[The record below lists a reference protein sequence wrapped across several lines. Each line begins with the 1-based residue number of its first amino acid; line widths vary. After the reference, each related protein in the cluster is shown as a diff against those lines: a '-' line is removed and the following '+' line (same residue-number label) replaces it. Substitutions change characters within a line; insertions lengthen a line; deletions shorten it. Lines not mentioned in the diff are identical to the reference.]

1 MMRRSVLQLIALLAV
16 LGLIAAACS
25 DDGDTTDTTVDPA
38 PAEET
43 DDPADEPDEPVD
55 EPDELVEPELDYAV
69 HSVPADYDTIQAAVD
84 SAAPGD
90 LVLIDEGIYTE
101 EVIVQTD
108 DIVIRGVNRNTV
120 ILDGEYDE
128 EKQHGII
135 IFSDGVAVE
144 NMTVRNFPV
153 NGVFWTGDYGADDLV
168 EGFRG
173 SYLTVHNYGVYGIY
187 ATGSMNGQL
196 EHSYASGGDDAAFYI
211 GQCVACNALL
221 YNVEGVNSQLGYSGT
236 NSSGVII
243 ANSNFHDNMMG
254 VVNNSAGTNDRTP
267 HTGTIIVGNRIHHNN
282 NTLVPS
288 NNAGFR
294 LGVGSG
300 VVLAGTVGNTV
311 ERNLIVDNDRAGVII
326 LDWIDAIFAS
336 GNSPDFLAMDNVVRD
351 NHVAGSSL
359 EADFLV
365 ALNNIDAGGNGN
377 CFAGNT
383 YDVATPAD
391 IETVLPC
398 DGDDTAVLTPL
409 AESLDKFATGFE
421 PIDYKDVPVPE
432 YNFETM
438 PGDPWTDPPVPA
450 HDLPMALD
458 LDSLTIPEG

>member
-153 NGVFWTGDYGADDLV
+153 NGVFWTGDYGADDIV
-168 EGFRG
+168 EGF
-173 SYLTVHNYGVYGIY
+173 
-187 ATGSMNGQL
+187 
-196 EHSYASGGDDAAFYI
+196 
-211 GQCVACNALL
+211 
-221 YNVEGVNSQLGYSGT
+221 LG
-236 NSSGVII
+236 
-243 ANSNFHDNMMG
+243 
-254 VVNNSAGTNDRTP
+254 
-267 HTGTIIVGNRIHHNN
+267 
-282 NTLVPS
+282 
-288 NNAGFR
+288 
-294 LGVGSG
+294 
-300 VVLAGTVGNTV
+300 
-311 ERNLIVDNDRAGVII
+311 
-326 LDWIDAIFAS
+326 
-336 GNSPDFLAMDNVVRD
+336 
-351 NHVAGSSL
+351 
-359 EADFLV
+359 
-365 ALNNIDAGGNGN
+365 
-377 CFAGNT
+377 
-383 YDVATPAD
+383 
-391 IETVLPC
+391 
-398 DGDDTAVLTPL
+398 
-409 AESLDKFATGFE
+409 
-421 PIDYKDVPVPE
+421 
-432 YNFETM
+432 
-438 PGDPWTDPPVPA
+438 
-450 HDLPMALD
+450 
-458 LDSLTIPEG
+458 